1 MGRKVKGVKLLPHE
15 LALVECGALED
26 VTHQGSSSIW
36 LTRASTELP
45 IVGQQGDEEM
55 TVVYRPM
62 GDSECLYLL
71 EHKQLP
77 DTQPY
82 QTIVEGP
89 NGRQYAE
96 KYLRGHKKVDSSPTT
111 VVEFI
116 APKLLVDSLFQ
127 QQCKVED
134 GAISHGLGDKGGN
147 GLKQF
152 NDSMAVGDTTFSIVL
167 VKRGITNKTNAQ
179 DRRTW
184 VVNSSVTKRRGR
196 PVVPE
201 LLLAQSTERLS
212 TVEPEPEMEP
222 EPEPQPQHQLVRQVR
237 PEAHSL
243 RRASLRELAASAD
256 VRDGAI
262 PPELQWARDCGQR
275 KGGMLSEVVPC
286 LFLGNRAAS
295 RDRELLRARDIVAV
309 VCVGARPVFS
319 DLEYHHIKIK
329 DDGTQSMRL
338 AFGPAVRFIAAN
350 LVRGA
355 VLVHCQGGMSRSP
368 AMIMAYL
375 LIERGL
381 SLPEAA
387 ETVLLARPAVKP
399 RPRFLEDLRELEM
412 VSSVGNCLY
421 SCVFLANT
429 ACKTYACNSH
439 YFDFWNRSY
448 AAMK

>member
-36 LTRASTELP
+36 LTRTSTGLP
-45 IVGQQGDEEM
+45 IVGQEGGEEM

-62 GDSECLYLL
+62 GDSECLHLL

-82 QTIVEGP
+82 QTIVEGA
-89 NGRQYAE
+89 NGRLYAE

-116 APKLLVDSLFQ
+116 APKLLIDSLFQ
-127 QQCKVED
+127 QQHKVED
-134 GAISHGLGDKGGN
+134 GAISHGLGDKGGK
-147 GLKQF
+147 GLNQF
-152 NDSMAVGDTTFSIVL
+152 NASMAVGDTTFSIVL
-167 VKRGITNKTNAQ
+167 VKRGTTNKTGAQ

-184 VVNSSVTKRRGR
+184 VVNSSVTKHRGR

-201 LLLAQSTERLS
+201 LLLVHRTELPNMLEPEPRS
-212 TVEPEPEMEP
+212 EPEPEA
-222 EPEPQPQHQLVRQVR
+222 QPQHQLVQQLQPDV
-237 PEAHSL
+237 HSL
-243 RRASLRELAASAD
+243 RRTSLRDLATSAHI
-256 VRDGAI
+256 RDRLI
-262 PPELQWARDCGQR
+262 PSVLQWARDCGQR

-295 RDRELLRARDIVAV
+295 RDRELLRARNIVAV
-309 VCVGARPVFS
+309 VCVGAQPVFG
-319 DLEYHHIKIK
+319 DLEYHRIKIK

-338 AFGPAVRFIAAN
+338 AFGPAVRFIAAS
-350 LVRGA
+350 LTRGA

-368 AMIMAYL
+368 AMVMAYL
-375 LIERGL
+375 LIECGL

-387 ETVLLARPAVKP
+387 EVVLLARPAVKP

-412 VSSVGNCLY
+412 VSSVGKCLN
-421 SCVFLANT
+421 SCLCREIQFVKRTRATLITSFSGTGAT
-429 ACKTYACNSH
+429 QQ
-439 YFDFWNRSY
+439 
-448 AAMK
+448 